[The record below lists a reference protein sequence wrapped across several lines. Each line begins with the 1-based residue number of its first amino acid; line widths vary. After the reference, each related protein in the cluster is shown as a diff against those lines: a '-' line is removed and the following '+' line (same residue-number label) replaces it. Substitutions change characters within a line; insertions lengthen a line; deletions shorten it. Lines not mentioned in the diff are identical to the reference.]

1 VTNGTVKDAS
11 FKVFKP
17 ETVGTSL
24 FWLEDVAPGGSNG
37 AIAGQIMTEHANA
50 ELSLAARIVSD
61 AVIVLQ
67 RTAHESMSSHGNA
80 AGCGDGRQVDRI
92 AA

>member
-1 VTNGTVKDAS
+1 MTNGTVKDAS
-11 FKVFKP
+11 FEVFKP

-24 FWLEDVAPGGSNG
+24 FWLEDVAPGG